1 MEIKSCNDLRR
12 VLAEQITMARTGKAT
27 PAQVNAICNATGKIL
42 ASVRMELEYGK
53 MMGINPEIDFIPSL
67 SKPKK

>member
-1 MEIKSCNDLRR
+1 M
-12 VLAEQITMARTGKAT
+12 VRTGKAT

-53 MMGINPEIDFIPSL
+53 MMGINPKIDFIPSL